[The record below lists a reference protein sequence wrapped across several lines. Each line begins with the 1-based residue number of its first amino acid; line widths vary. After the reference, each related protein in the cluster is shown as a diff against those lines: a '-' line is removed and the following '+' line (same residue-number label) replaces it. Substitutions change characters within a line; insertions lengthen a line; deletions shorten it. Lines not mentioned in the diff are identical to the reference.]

1 MLNEQKPLSNRE
13 GLSVYRFALFLYDML
28 RPLIR
33 PGNEEQ
39 RRRHSCTGI
48 WLNEQKPLSNREGLS
63 VYRFALFLYDML
75 RPLIRPTM
83 SPMDD
88 LNSQSA
94 ESSPV
99 NAMAIQIK
107 IAKPI
112 KNSNI
117 ETPRAN
123 LYETARSLPI

>member
-1 MLNEQKPLSNRE
+1 M
-13 GLSVYRFALFLYDML
+13 
-28 RPLIR
+28 
-33 PGNEEQ
+33 
-39 RRRHSCTGI
+39 
-48 WLNEQKPLSNREGLS
+48 
-63 VYRFALFLYDML
+63 FLYDML

-88 LNSQSA
+88 LNSQSEDA
-94 ESSPV
+94 FKVSCVSESSPV